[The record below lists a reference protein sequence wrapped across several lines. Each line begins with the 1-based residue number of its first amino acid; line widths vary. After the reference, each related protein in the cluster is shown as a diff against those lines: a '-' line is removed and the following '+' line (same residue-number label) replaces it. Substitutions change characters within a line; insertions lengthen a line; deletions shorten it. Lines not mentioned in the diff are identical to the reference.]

1 MTKNCVSCGQ
11 SFTPSF
17 VFQIAVT
24 ASGERHHYCSIECRK
39 SGLGDEAFRA
49 RRARRVAILNQK
61 GGTGKTTTAVSLAAG
76 VAERGQNVL
85 LIDTDA
91 QGNVGVS
98 LGVSGEKSLYH
109 VLVDGEDPTDVAV
122 PVRQH
127 LDVITSDS
135 TLAAAEIW
143 LARNPPDQRARI
155 MTKRLNLMQVTRRYD
170 LVIIDCGPS
179 LNLLNQN
186 ALSYVDDVLIPV
198 TCDYLALVGVKQVL
212 RTIKDVERH
221 LGHSVRVAGVLPTFY
236 DGRTRLAREVL
247 ETLQGH
253 FKHKCLE
260 PIRHNTKLAEAPSH
274 KKTIYEYAPQSYGA
288 ADYNRVVD
296 WLLAG
301 SAASVSAPQAQVSV
315 VATDE
320 SVSDVAV
327 GSGRTVVEP
336 AVAVAPTET
345 VTSRLDANSAL
356 ANPPN
361 YFDSHHAAVQ

>member
-1 MTKNCVSCGQ
+1 MEKTCSACSQV
-11 SFTPSF
+11 FRPAF

-24 ASGERHHYCSIECRK
+24 PSGQKSHFCSLECRREA
-39 SGLGDEAFRA
+39 LGAESFRAKRA
-49 RRARRVAILNQK
+49 RRIAILNQK
-61 GGTGKTTTAVSLAAG
+61 GGTGKTTTAVNLAAG
-76 VAERGQNVL
+76 LAERENEVL

-109 VLVDGEDPTDVAV
+109 VLVDGADPTEAAV

-127 LDVITSDS
+127 LNVITSDS

-143 LARNPPDQRARI
+143 LARQNTDARSK
-155 MTKRLNLMQVTRRYD
+155 MLTKRLNLMQISRRYD
-170 LVIIDCGPS
+170 YVMIDCGPS

-186 ALSYVDDVLIPV
+186 ALSYVDEVIIPV

-212 RTIKDVERH
+212 KTIKDVERH
-221 LGHSVRVAGVLPTFY
+221 LGHAVRVSAVLPTFY

-260 PIRHNTKLAEAPSH
+260 PIRHNTRLAEAPSH
-274 KKTIYEYAPQSYGA
+274 RKTIFEYAPVSHGA

-296 WLLAG
+296 WVLATT
-301 SAASVSAPQAQVSV
+301 AH
-315 VATDE
+315 
-320 SVSDVAV
+320 
-327 GSGRTVVEP
+327 
-336 AVAVAPTET
+336 TET
-345 VTSRLDANSAL
+345 TIY
-356 ANPPN
+356 PPQPEPTAP
-361 YFDSHHAAVQ
+361 AAA